1 MATSLE
7 SQASSFAS
15 EIGTTLSRCLPK
27 APSVDVQGAVGKSG
41 AFVVQ
46 PMSALG
52 NAVKAPLFVNANHVA
67 DLDFQMYLD
76 LDTSGDFLKAVRT
89 DFAVYSVLDKQPL
102 FRLDYQADMHT
113 VPVAHWQFHAERG
126 SLTHLLTLAN
136 QHRPKVIENP
146 HTISKLHFPVG
157 GERFRPCMED
167 VLQFLIQECGVDPLP
182 AWFKVVVEGREK
194 WRRLQL
200 RSAVRDLQEEA
211 AGVLRREGWTVKPP
225 EGSLTELGST
235 LNRW

>member
-1 MATSLE
+1 MVSPT
-7 SQASSFAS
+7 
-15 EIGTTLSRCLPK
+15 K
-27 APSVDVQGAVGKSG
+27 GKG
-41 AFVVQ
+41 KPAKV
-46 PMSALG
+46 
-52 NAVKAPLFVNANHVA
+52 PLFVNQKHLA
-67 DLDFQMYLD
+67 DLDFKMYLD

-136 QHRPKVIENP
+136 QHRPKVVENP

-167 VLQFLIQECGVDPLP
+167 VLQFLIEECGVDSQPNWRE
-182 AWFKVVVEGREK
+182 AVDKGREK
-194 WRRLQL
+194 WRRFQL
-200 RSAVRDLQEEA
+200 RSVVRDLQEEA
-211 AGVLRREGWTVKPP
+211 AAVLRREGWTVVAP
-225 EGSLTELGST
+225 EQKLVESMST
-235 LNRW
+235 LSRW